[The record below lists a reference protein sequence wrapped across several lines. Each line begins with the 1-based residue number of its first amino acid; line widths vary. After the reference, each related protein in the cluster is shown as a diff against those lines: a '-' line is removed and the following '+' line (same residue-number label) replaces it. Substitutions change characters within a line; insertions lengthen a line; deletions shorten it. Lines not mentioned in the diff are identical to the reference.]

1 MAGWWNTINFAQIYR
16 YIFYNIYILS
26 IYSSWIILTSVCTL
40 TFIYLT
46 WLIEGSL
53 EVKLPTIWRDEKP
66 RKRKSQKKEDR
77 RKKTRVRKMLGKS
90 RIAMFFALICGSG
103 GSRSRLAKAAGA
115 QPMWAEEKWKM
126 ARRCGAKRI
135 CNSKSWT
142 TDGLGPFLE
151 VRMWKNGTVMRR
163 SAFASQHAQHSQHSS
178 TTFGCYDVQKVA
190 PPLWRGGHHLHEG
203 LGPFF
208 WFVSM
213 SQLWQAANWR
223 EGSFTSQYV
232 RNTCGVRQM
241 R

>member
-1 MAGWWNTINFAQIYR
+1 M
-16 YIFYNIYILS
+16 IYILS

-163 SAFASQHAQHSQHSS
+163 SAFASQNAQS
-178 TTFGCYDVQKVA
+178 TTFLDHFWVLRCSKSGTAAVAWRPWAVFLVRVDVAAVA
-190 PPLWRGGHHLHEG
+190 SGKLARR
-203 LGPFF
+203 FIYK
-208 WFVSM
+208 
-213 SQLWQAANWR
+213 
-223 EGSFTSQYV
+223 SQYV
-232 RNTCGVRQM
+232 RNTCSVRQM

>member
-1 MAGWWNTINFAQIYR
+1 MNYT
-16 YIFYNIYILS
+16 YISMYID
-26 IYSSWIILTSVCTL
+26 IHI
-40 TFIYLT
+40 FNT

-90 RIAMFFALICGSG
+90 RIAMFFALIRGSG

-126 ARRCGAKRI
+126 ARRCSAKRI

-142 TDGLGPFLE
+142 TDGFRPFLE

-163 SAFASQHAQHSQHSS
+163 SAFASQNAQS
-178 TTFGCYDVQKVA
+178 TTFLDHFLGVTMFKSGT
-190 PPLWRGGHHLHEG
+190 PLWHEASFAREHVKSMKA
-203 LGPFF
+203 LGRFF
-208 WFVSM
+208 GVSM
-213 SQLWQAANWR
+213 SQSGKLLWR
-223 EGSFTSQYV
+223 EASFRSQYV